1 MKKPNIR
8 NKTLF
13 FDTPLTFKEV
23 DSDSEELIIEGFAS
37 TVDKDRMGDI
47 IVSDAWNEK
56 ALQAYAQN
64 PVILAFH
71 RHDRPIGKATDV
83 KAGKNGLTLKAYISK
98 AAGEIRELIKDGI
111 LKAFSVGFIVKDAD
125 YDMEKDIFL
134 IKEVELLEV
143 SVVSVPANPYA
154 TFNVSKSFKD
164 SREFEEFKKSFV
176 KEEIS
181 TNEENNIMADLEKKT
196 EKSTPAP
203 TIDLKAIAAQVK
215 AELKAEADAAAAEKA
230 AADARRVEMQSMVA
244 DLVKDATKAVEE
256 DNASKL
262 AELTK
267 ALKDKEDEVAELVRS
282 VRENKMKFSDKGST
296 RDGLSTEEKDNL
308 VLLSKLLRSDRGQRI
323 EDTKMFNEIRE
334 KSGMEHWDAGVANAW
349 EEEFSTR
356 VHNEMREDLKVEP
369 LFMTMPMRTPTMY
382 MPVNP
387 EAGYGE
393 WISEAAYRSSL
404 PMGQEFPGSGELSS
418 TGSAVDHQLKQNVLE
433 AHKLATKEFIGYEE
447 EEDSIVPLLP
457 IIRDAIARR
466 MSKTADRALL
476 RGDGT
481 TDLITGLTNLGA
493 SVTDLTFSIS
503 ASGTAGDVT
512 DVTDTHFI
520 TARKNLGIYGLE
532 PNNLVWIVSH
542 ELYYHMMDFTV
553 FKTMDQIGDRATIV
567 TGQVGSI
574 YGTPVVVSQQFDNA
588 NIATPVAG
596 TAFAVLARP
605 ANFVKGELRATRVEQ
620 FLDVGNQKRGLV
632 STRRFGFK
640 DLDVGQGVVKF
651 AFAA

>member
-23 DSDSEELIIEGFAS
+23 DSDSEQLIIEGFAS

-47 IVSDAWNEK
+47 IVSDAWNDN
-56 ALQAYAQN
+56 ALKAYAQN

-71 RHDRPIGKATDV
+71 RHDRPIGKATNV
-83 KAGKNGLTLKAYISK
+83 KAGKDGLTLTAYISK

-181 TNEENNIMADLEKKT
+181 TNEEKNTMADLEKKVSEKT
-196 EKSTPAP
+196 ENTAP
-203 TIDLKAIAAQVK
+203 VIDLDAITKQVRAQ
-215 AELKAEADAAAAEKA
+215 LQAEADAAAQKKA
-230 AADARRVEMQSMVA
+230 AADAQRVEMQSMVA
-244 DLVKDATKAVEE
+244 ELVKDATKAVE
-256 DNASKL
+256 DNNASKIE
-262 AELTK
+262 ELTK
-267 ALKDKEDEVAELVRS
+267 ALKEKEDEVAEVMKA
-282 VRENKMKFSDKGST
+282 VRENKMKYSEKSGS
-296 RDGLSTEEKDNL
+296 RDGLTTEEKDNM
-308 VLLSKLLRSDRGQRI
+308 VLLSKLLRHDRGQTM
-323 EDTKMFNEIRE
+323 EKTKMFRDLRE
-334 KSGMEHWDAGVANAW
+334 KSGMEHWDAGVADEW
-349 EEEFSTR
+349 EAEFSTR
-356 VHNEMREDLKVEP
+356 VHNEMREELKVEP
-369 LFMTMPMRTPTMY
+369 LFGTMPMRTPTMY

-393 WISEAAYRSSL
+393 WIPEAQYRSDNASAV
-404 PMGQEFPGSGELSS
+404 EAPGDSS
-418 TGSAVDHQLKQNVLE
+418 TGDAVNHELKQNVLQ
-433 AHKLATKEFIGYEE
+433 AYKLATKEYIGYEE

-466 MSKTADRALL
+466 MARTADRALL

-481 TDLITGLTNLGA
+481 ADLITGLTNLG
-493 SVTDLTFSIS
+493 
-503 ASGTAGDVT
+503 SGVT
-512 DVTDTHFI
+512 DVTFSLAGSATVATVTDSDFI
-520 TARKNLGIYGLE
+520 TARKNLGIHGLE

-553 FKTMDQIGDRATIV
+553 FKTMEQIGDRATIV

-588 NIATPVAG
+588 NITTPVAG
-596 TAFAVLARP
+596 TPFGVLARP
-605 ANFVKGELRATRVEQ
+605 TNFIKGELRATRVEQ
-620 FLDVGNQKRGLV
+620 WLDVANQKRGLV

-640 DLDVGQGVVKF
+640 DLDAGKGVVKF